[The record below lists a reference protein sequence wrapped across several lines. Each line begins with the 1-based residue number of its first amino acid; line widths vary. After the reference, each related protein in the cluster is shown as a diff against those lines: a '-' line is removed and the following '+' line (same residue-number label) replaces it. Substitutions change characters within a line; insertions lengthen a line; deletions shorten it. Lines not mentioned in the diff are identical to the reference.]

1 MYLKFGKRGL
11 DLLGS
16 LLGLILC
23 LPILVLIGIWIKTTG
38 SGPIFFRQARLGRYG
53 QKFTLLKFR
62 TMNFDKEIEGKQF
75 TPGDQS
81 QVTRCGKILR
91 KTKLDELPELL
102 NVLRGEMGLVGPRP
116 EVPRYE
122 PFFRGEFSQV
132 LGIRPG
138 ITDFASIQ
146 YRDEEEILSR
156 SIDPEWTYVHEI
168 LPDKLRMNV
177 SYSKR
182 VCLRVDLQILF
193 LTLRKLLC

>member
-1 MYLKFGKRGL
+1 MKFGKRGL

-16 LLGLILC
+16 SLGLILC

-38 SGPIFFRQARLGRYG
+38 SGPVFFRQARLGRYG
-53 QKFTLLKFR
+53 QNFTLLKFR

-122 PFFRGEFSQV
+122 RFFGGEFSQV

-168 LPDKLRMNV
+168 LPDKLRMNA

-182 VCLRVDLQILF
+182 VCLRVDLQILC